1 MSDHP
6 WRLTHSTIDGEPL
19 DLHGAEVTIAFDEGV
34 VAGKA
39 PVNRFH
45 GSTEGAGSDLSF
57 GPLATTRMAG
67 PPALMDAEAQF
78 FAALERVTE
87 KDESGQLLVLRGAD
101 VELAFQRPQIEDAMA
116 GWLGSHPDWSVVD
129 GALTLVRSFP
139 DFASAWAF
147 GTRVALE
154 AEREFHHPEI
164 TVTWG
169 KVTVSL
175 VTHEAG
181 GITDKDRDLATA
193 ISAL

>member
-19 DLHGAEVTIAFDEGV
+19 DLHGAEVTIAFDEGA

-45 GSTEGAGSDLSF
+45 GSAEGSGSDLSF

-67 PPALMDAEAQF
+67 PPALMDAEYQF

-87 KDESGQLLVLRGAD
+87 RDESGQLLVLRGSG

-116 GWLGSHPDWSVVD
+116 
-129 GALTLVRSFP
+129 

-169 KVTVSL
+169 KVIISL